1 MSLPPQPD
9 SGRDA
14 SADQEET
21 QRYLELLRDG
31 TRAERIKARDWL
43 ASVFETRGMIAEAVE
58 LCENNMLDGVRDR
71 ALYERLASLYWRQG
85 RLDLADEV
93 LLDLEKLERPNEDP
107 APVAPPPSAPEL
119 IEDELTESYPAMPE
133 PLEEPPPRAGA
144 GRAALLIGVAAVIAV
159 GTAAAFALAPRGELL
174 GVAGTQKPM
183 LAEATMA
190 PTPALAAQASPL
202 VSLVPPSTSP
212 EAAAASPTLVAEAAG
227 CTFVL
232 GFAALRQAAGPDVV
246 GECVENQQF
255 VANGDAR
262 QPTTKG
268 EMVWRKADNVTGFTD
283 GGQTWLLGPNGL
295 QKRANADRFEWES
308 GGAAAARPTSTPFP
322 LPPALPG
329 SVLPSR
335 RVVTYYGNPL
345 ATAMGILGEVPPQQM
360 LARLRQQVEAY
371 AKAAPDKL
379 IQPAL
384 ELVAIVA
391 QAGPGADGMYRLKM
405 DTELIEE
412 VAGWAESNGCLL
424 ILDVQVGRSS
434 VVPEVQSLI
443 PFLRRPYVHLALD
456 PEFAMSSTQV
466 PGDIIGTHDATDVNR
481 TIRILAD
488 LVTAEQLPPKLLIV
502 HRFTERM
509 LTNYRQI
516 QPDPRVQVA
525 VVMDGFGAPELKTK
539 HYEELVRDQRVQYLG
554 FKLFYKQDKPVM
566 TPEQVL
572 ELDPPPDVVI
582 YQ

>member
-1 MSLPPQPD
+1 MSLPPPPD

-14 SADQEET
+14 AADREET
-21 QRYLELLRDG
+21 QRLLDLLRDG
-31 TRAERIKARDWL
+31 TRPERIEARDRL
-43 ASVFETRGMIAEAVE
+43 AGVFEARGMIAEAVE

-71 ALYERLASLYWRQG
+71 TLYERLASLYWRQG
-85 RLDLADEV
+85 RLDLAEEV
-93 LLDLEKLERPNEDP
+93 LLELERLERPSDDP
-107 APVAPPPSAPEL
+107 APVVPPPSVPEP
-119 IEDELTESYPAMPE
+119 IEGELTESYAPMPE
-133 PLEEPPPRAGA
+133 PAEEPPRRAGV
-144 GRAALLIGVAAVIAV
+144 GRAALLVGVAGVIAV
-159 GTAAAFALAPRGELL
+159 GTAAAFVLASSGRLL
-174 GVAGTQKPM
+174 GDAAGQEPT
-183 LAEATMA
+183 LAAATAA
-190 PTPALAAQASPL
+190 PTPALAAQASPP
-202 VSLVPPSTSP
+202 VSLIPPSASP
-212 EAAAASPTLVAEAAG
+212 EVAAASPTAVEAG

-232 GFAALRQAAGPDVV
+232 GFAALRQAAGPNVV
-246 GECVENQQF
+246 GECLENQQF
-255 VANGDAR
+255 IANGDAR

-283 GGQTWLLGPNGL
+283 GSQTWLLGPNGL
-295 QKRANADRFEWES
+295 QKRANADRFAWES

-335 RVVTYYGNPL
+335 RVVTFYGNPL
-345 ATAMGILGEVPPQQM
+345 AEAMGILGELPPQQM

-371 AKAAPDKL
+371 AKAAPDKP

-405 DTELIEE
+405 DTDLIEE
-412 VAGWAESNGCLL
+412 VAGWAESNGYLL
-424 ILDVQVGRSS
+424 ILYVQVGRSS

-443 PFLRRPYVHLALD
+443 PFLKRPYVHLALD
-456 PEFAMSSTQV
+456 PEFAMTSTQV
-466 PGDIIGTHDATDVNR
+466 PGDVIGTHDATDVNR

-572 ELDPPPDVVI
+572 ELDPPPDVII